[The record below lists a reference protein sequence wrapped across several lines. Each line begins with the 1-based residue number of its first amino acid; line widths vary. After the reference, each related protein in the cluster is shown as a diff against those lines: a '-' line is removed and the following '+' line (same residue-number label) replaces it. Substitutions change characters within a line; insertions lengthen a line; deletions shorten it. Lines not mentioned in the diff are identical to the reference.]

1 MGATRK
7 EQDPMAVEN
16 LERILAAHSFFK
28 GMEEIYL
35 PLFVDCASNV
45 RFEAGEYIFREGG
58 EANQF
63 YLIRHGRV
71 AVEVSTPER
80 GSVIIQSL
88 GEGDVLG
95 WSWMMPPYRWHFDA
109 RAVELTRAI
118 ALDGRCLRERSESD
132 HDLGFQ
138 LMKRAAQVMEERFQA
153 TRLQLLDVYGSV
165 GGKR

>member
-1 MGATRK
+1 MPI
-7 EQDPMAVEN
+7 ED
-16 LERILAAHSFFK
+16 LERILAAHPFFK
-28 GMEEIYL
+28 GMEPIYHQ
-35 PLFVDCASNV
+35 LFVDCASNV
-45 RFEAGEYIFREGG
+45 RFEAGAFIFREGE

-71 AVEVSTPER
+71 AVEISTPER
-80 GSVIIQSL
+80 GPVIIQSL

-95 WSWMMPPYRWHFDA
+95 WGWMIPPYRWHFDA

-118 ALDGRCLRERSESD
+118 ALDGRCLRERSEAD

-153 TRLQLLDVYGSV
+153 TRLQLLDVYGRA
-165 GGKR
+165 GAKR